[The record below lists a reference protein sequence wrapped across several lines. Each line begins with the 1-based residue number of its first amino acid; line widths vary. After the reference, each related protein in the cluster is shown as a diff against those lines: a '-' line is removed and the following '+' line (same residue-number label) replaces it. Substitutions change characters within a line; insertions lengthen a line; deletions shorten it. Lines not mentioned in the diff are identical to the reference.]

1 MATCATRS
9 GSCAAPIAS
18 ASSHRRRALASR
30 SSAQASTLKYSPA
43 TAVLFEKHQN
53 RRLQRME
60 QLIPR
65 EELDSLDTA
74 PAVIPRWVKYG
85 SILTGAALL
94 LARLGGIAYADGGGH
109 GGHGGHGGSDHAKSG
124 HGGDHGGHMATQ
136 PPAAPAAKGGSHHG
150 GSARAA
156 RAENATT
163 VKSAKSVDSA
173 VVAGAVATA
182 KSANTVA
189 PTAAATAGTVR
200 GDTAQ
205 SVKTAEVTGEK

>member
-163 VKSAKSVDSA
+163 VKSAK
-173 VVAGAVATA
+173 
-182 KSANTVA
+182 TVA